1 VRTGYEVEVAV
12 TRSTLAAYAA
22 RPGYEALKAVKARN
36 VCAIEHN
43 LAWSL
48 RDVYAMQYMAKQPY
62 PEQFMD
68 IDPVK
73 GLADFNA
80 RFLPVPFSGTWF
92 ARL

>member
-36 VCAIEHN
+36 VCA
-43 LAWSL
+43 
-48 RDVYAMQYMAKQPY
+48 MQYMAKQPY

-80 RFLPVPFSGTWF
+80 RFLPVPFSGT
-92 ARL
+92 